1 MVKEKK
7 SASRKYLKILGI
19 IALVLACLLTILGI
33 MFIVMRNS
41 MSLTD
46 LGVASLPTGVTEDS
60 FKILVGSMIIVSG
73 VIEALVGWLLI
84 RAANDPRKTT
94 FLFVLLVLEVISGVY
109 TLIQTASQGTGASA
123 SGAGA
128 ILSLAISVLAL
139 FATYKARQEVNK

>member
-19 IALVLACLLTILGI
+19 IALVLACLSTILGI
-33 MFIVMRNS
+33 VFIVMRNS
-41 MSLTD
+41 MSLMD

-73 VIEALVGWLLI
+73 VIEALIGWLLI

-109 TLIQTASQGTGASA
+109 TLIQTASRGMGASA
-123 SGAGA
+123 SGASA